1 MIRSLLRNIKN
12 THSIV
17 ATTASTNCC
26 NAKLSSV
33 NAVYEGDGTVTFGP
47 GLGVNG
53 LGPTLGVPRLGAN
66 GLGVN
71 GLGANGLGV
80 NGLGVNGLGAT
91 GLGAGVGAGVGAT
104 GLGATGLGATGLG
117 ATGLGATGLGAGVGA
132 GVGATG
138 LGAGVGAGV
147 GATGLGAT
155 GSATELAINYN
166 ESYKSI
172 ISLNMFNVF
181 SLNRVAIFVSKRRGL
196 VAIGFRDWCSAKE

>member
-80 NGLGVNGLGAT
+80 NGLGVNGLGVNGLGVNGLGPRLGANGLGVN
-91 GLGAGVGAGVGAT
+91 GLGAN
-104 GLGATGLGATGLG
+104 GLGVNGLGVNGL
-117 ATGLGATGLGAGVGA
+117 
-132 GVGATG
+132 GATG

-196 VAIGFRDWCSAKE
+196 VAIGFRNWCSAKE

>member
-26 NAKLSSV
+26 NAKVSSV

-53 LGPTLGVPRLGAN
+53 LGVNGLGVNGLGVSGLGVNGLGTNGLGATGLSAT

-80 NGLGVNGLGAT
+80 NGLG
-91 GLGAGVGAGVGAT
+91 AT
-104 GLGATGLGATGLG
+104 GLGATGLGATGL
-117 ATGLGATGLGAGVGA
+117 
-132 GVGATG
+132 GATG

>member
-91 GLGAGVGAGVGAT
+91 GLGVNGLGAGVGAGVD
-104 GLGATGLGATGLG
+104 ATGLGATGLG

-138 LGAGVGAGV
+138 LGA
-147 GATGLGAT
+147 TGL
-155 GSATELAINYN
+155 SATELAINYN